1 MTANS
6 SLDLLVIGAGWSGLM
21 AAHTASRAGLSVK
34 VITKGLGSMHWAT
47 GCIDLFGYAP
57 DAPEAAIKRPLDYV
71 ANKLAKEQPQHPYA
85 LLGKDRLVEALD
97 SFIALANE
105 LGLPYG
111 GAAQPGENLLL
122 PTAVGAAR
130 PTYLAPQAQLG
141 GDLARAEP
149 MVIVGFEGLRD
160 FYPQLIAEN
169 LAKQGFAAR
178 AAFLPYDVL
187 TDRRD
192 SNTVQQ
198 AHGMDEPARR
208 SRLISELKKLA
219 QPGERIGLP
228 PILGLDDHTTVLFDM
243 QSQTGATV
251 FEIPTLPP
259 SVPGMRLFK
268 AWRSKLNQAGVR
280 VDSNMEVISAAS
292 EPSGNGAG
300 SNVRW
305 VESATSSRP
314 MKHRAGGY
322 LLATGGIM
330 GGGFY
335 SDHTGQVWETIFD
348 LPLTVPQ
355 ARSQWFNPSFINPAG
370 HPVFSGGVAVNT
382 AMQPVDAEGAALYGN
397 LWAAGD
403 LLAHDNPILQRSLEG
418 AAIAT
423 GFAAGQAAAAAG

>member
-1 MTANS
+1 MS
-6 SLDLLVIGAGWSGLM
+6 GHSIDLLVIGAGWSGLM
-21 AAHTASRAGLSVK
+21 AATAAARAGMK
-34 VITKGLGSMHWAT
+34 VNVIAKGLGSMHWAT

-57 DAPEAAIKRPLDYV
+57 EAPETPIHRPMDYV
-71 ANKLAKEQPQHPYA
+71 TSKLAREQSQHPYV
-85 LLGKDRLVEALD
+85 LLGRDRLEAALD
-97 SFIALANE
+97 NFIALTNE
-105 LGLPYG
+105 LGLSYG

-141 GDLARAEP
+141 GDLGRSEP

-169 LAKQGFAAR
+169 LAKQGFQAR
-178 AAFLPYDVL
+178 AAFLPFEVL

-198 AHGMDEPARR
+198 AHGIDDPARR

-228 PILGLDDHTTVLFDM
+228 PILGLDDHTAVLFDM

-251 FEIPTLPP
+251 FEIATLPP

-268 AWRSKLNQAGVR
+268 AWRSKLNTMGVR
-280 VDSNMEVISAAS
+280 VDPNMEVISAQS

-300 SNVRW
+300 DTIRW

-314 MKHRAGGY
+314 LKHRVGKY

-330 GGGFY
+330 GGGFN
-335 SDHTGQVWETIFD
+335 SDHTGRVWETIFD

-355 ARSQWFNPSFINPAG
+355 TRSQWFNPVFINPAG
-370 HPVFSGGVAVNT
+370 HPVFSGGVEVSD
-382 AMQPVDAEGAALYGN
+382 AMQPVDGDGAVVYGN

-403 LLAHDNPILQRSLEG
+403 LLANDNPILQRSLEG